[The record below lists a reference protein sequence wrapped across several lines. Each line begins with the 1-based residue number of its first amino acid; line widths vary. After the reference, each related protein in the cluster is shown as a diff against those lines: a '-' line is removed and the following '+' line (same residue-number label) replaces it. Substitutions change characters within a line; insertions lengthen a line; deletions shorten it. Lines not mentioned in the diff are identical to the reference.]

1 MSGDEPIELILSK
14 LDEELLAL
22 ERAMAQ
28 FARARGGAA
37 QRRETVPYLASQTE
51 PPPPSGVRNG
61 RREADEEP
69 PATVLERP
77 RRTTGMRPVAPHLR
91 DADTI
96 PAMPAV
102 QAPPPSETP
111 SAREEGGRYT
121 IVAPFGAPRARKR

>member
-28 FARARGGAA
+28 VARSRGGAA

-51 PPPPSGVRNG
+51 PPPESGVRNG
-61 RREADEEP
+61 RRVADEEP

-77 RRTTGMRPVAPHLR
+77 RRTTGTRPVAPHLR
-91 DADTI
+91 DADTV

-102 QAPPPSETP
+102 EAPPPQST
-111 SAREEGGRYT
+111 SARDEGGRYT